1 MRGVVDAKNIQWKE
15 MSGAEKDLDLGLFDD
30 DKHIYGGK
38 HKKNHSH
45 SHSRVALDSICND
58 CNVLWRCNDVDAHFA
73 YKSKVF
79 DIPI

>member
-1 MRGVVDAKNIQWKE
+1 MRGVMRKTSN
-15 MSGAEKDLDLGLFDD
+15 EKRWAVHTEKYLDLGLFDD

-38 HKKNHSH
+38 HKKSHSH